1 MEKVTPESYREYLV
15 KNLKTLKNMSEYGHG
30 TAGGL
35 EIMNQMHYLMKE
47 LYRLDFDSA
56 RYIEAGIELSCPMQ
70 KEELLEDFSTEE
82 LVRELEKRGAANIHR
97 TDDKNL
103 FVFTGNFCTG

>member
-1 MEKVTPESYREYLV
+1 MEKDIVRTVRVDVTSAV
-15 KNLKTLKNMSEYGHG
+15 AM
-30 TAGGL
+30 L
-35 EIMNQMHYLMKE
+35 EALE
-47 LYRLDFDSA
+47 ERLDKISEKMKDTGIRLAF
-56 RYIEAGIELSCPMQ
+56 IENFSDDLSEELTEPPT

-103 FVFTGNFCTG
+103 FVFTGNFYTD

>member
-1 MEKVTPESYREYLV
+1 MEKDIVRTVCVDVTSAV
-15 KNLKTLKNMSEYGHG
+15 AM
-30 TAGGL
+30 L
-35 EIMNQMHYLMKE
+35 EALE
-47 LYRLDFDSA
+47 ERLDKISEKMKDT
-56 RYIEAGIELSCPMQ
+56 GIRLTFVENFSDDLSEELTEPPT

-103 FVFTGNFCTG
+103 FVFTGNFYTD

>member
-1 MEKVTPESYREYLV
+1 MEKDIVRTVCVDVTSAV
-15 KNLKTLKNMSEYGHG
+15 AM
-30 TAGGL
+30 L
-35 EIMNQMHYLMKE
+35 EALE
-47 LYRLDFDSA
+47 ERLDKISEKMKDTGIRLAF
-56 RYIEAGIELSCPMQ
+56 IENFSDDLSEELTEPPT

-103 FVFTGNFCTG
+103 FVFTGNFYTD